1 MSDLFEEFVN
11 SGVVPP
17 DKVIFVAE
25 ISANHGQSKDRAMRL
40 VESAKMAGADAIKLQ
55 TYTADSMTLNSEDEA
70 FRVRDWTNE
79 WNGQTSFNLYEEGH
93 TPWNWHSEIFEYAR
107 HLGLG
112 AFSSPFSA
120 ESVGFLEK
128 IDCPIYKIA
137 SYENND
143 LSLISAAA
151 ETGKPVIISTGA
163 SSLGEIQAA
172 VQTALSFG
180 AKHVSLLQCTSAY
193 PAPHNESNVRAITHM
208 SNLFGLPVGFSD
220 HTLGIGASLSAAL
233 NGAFMIE
240 KHLKTE
246 DETVVT
252 LDSHFSANPV
262 EMENMIKISKEALS
276 ALGTTVAGPT
286 ESEMPSVAEKRSLY
300 IRTSIKKGQV
310 LELGHISS
318 LRPRLGLEPDQ
329 LESVIG
335 RTLKQDVEA
344 GTPISWDLF

>member
-1 MSDLFEEFVN
+1 MSDLFEEFVS
-11 SGVVPP
+11 SGAVAP
-17 DKVIFVAE
+17 DTVIFVAE
-25 ISANHGQSKDRAMRL
+25 ISANHGQSKERAMRL
-40 VESAKMAGADAIKLQ
+40 VEAAKTAGADAIKLQ
-55 TYTADSMTLNSEDEA
+55 TYTADSMTLNSEDVA
-70 FRVRDWTNE
+70 FRVSDWTKE
-79 WNGQTSFNLYEEGH
+79 WNGQTSFSLYEKGH
-93 TPWNWHSEIFEYAR
+93 TPWNWHSEIFEYAK

-163 SSLGEIQAA
+163 SSLAEIQAA
-172 VQTALSFG
+172 VQTALSSG

-193 PAPHNESNVRAITHM
+193 PAPHNESNVRAIPHM
-208 SNLFGLPVGFSD
+208 SSLFGLPVGFSD

-252 LDSHFSANPV
+252 LDSHFSANRV
-262 EMENMIKISKEALS
+262 EMENMIKITKDALS
-276 ALGTTVAGPT
+276 ALGSPVAGPT
-286 ESEMPSVAEKRSLY
+286 ESEMPSVREKRSLY

-310 LELGHISS
+310 LGMGHISS
-318 LRPRLGLEPDQ
+318 LRPRLGLEPNQ